1 MILNSETDYA
11 IRIVSFL
18 SKQSEHCS
26 TSVISKETGVTQGF
40 VLKILH
46 TLTVAGYVKSYKG
59 KNGGYCLKRNPEEI
73 KLLEIIELFGG
84 TTFLNKC
91 QHNNCCTKPGGICE
105 FRDVFEDATNYLN
118 NLFGKVTFHS

>member
-59 KNGGYCLKRNPEEI
+59 KNGGYFLKRNPEEI

-91 QHNNCCTKPGGICE
+91 QHNNCCTNPGGICE